1 MSEPF
6 VVVPVRFRREHA
18 SWTNAEAAAWLD
30 LLMASYTVGGSFDN
44 PNVARAY
51 LGGRAGALDALIERG
66 AFIEDGDEWR
76 LADYAEL
83 YDGRKLR
90 DRLSQA
96 ERLAEAEAKIKAGK
110 PLTDAERAARHRAR
124 LEGAD
129 LPDPRIARRS
139 ARANETKADQDL
151 EGEEIGVTLPK
162 RDITNPTPDGCP
174 ECLGTLIRKTGSR
187 GDFLSCDQYP
197 TCRYSEDMPK
207 APAWQQSPA
216 DLAIIEDQTPTLR
229 RVAGR

>member
-6 VVVPVRFRREHA
+6 VVVPVRFRREHG
-18 SWTNAEAAAWLD
+18 SWTNAEVAAWLD
-30 LLMASYTVGGSFDN
+30 LLMASYQVGGTFDN

-66 AFIEDGDEWR
+66 AFIEDGDDWR

-90 DRLSQA
+90 DRKSQA
-96 ERLAEAEAKIKAGK
+96 ERLANAEAKIKAGE

-129 LPDPRIARRS
+129 IPDARIERKN
-139 ARANETKADQDL
+139 ARADERKKVDQ
-151 EGEEIGVTLPK
+151 EGEEIGVTK
-162 RDITNPTPDGCP
+162 QERDITNPAPKGCP
-174 ECLGTLIRKTGSR
+174 ECPGTLVRKAGSR

-207 APAWQQSPA
+207 APGWQPSAA
-216 DLAIIEDQTPTLR
+216 DLAIIEAETPTLR
-229 RVAGR
+229 RVAGQ